1 MSTTHPKVVITRK
14 IPVAGLARLDGKV
27 DYRILRLDGVP
38 SYDEVKSAVRG
49 ADAILSLLTERID
62 GAILDSAPTVRVVA
76 NMAVGF
82 DNVDVAAATA
92 RGVLVTNTPG
102 VLTETTADFAWAL
115 LMAAARRVVEGDRF
129 ARDGRWKTWEPE
141 GLLGQD
147 LHGATL
153 GIIGFGRIGSAVA
166 RRAVGFDMDVLYY
179 NSSPLKGEARQAA
192 EDVGAR
198 AASFEKLLRESDFI
212 SVHAPLVPATRH
224 LIDDHALALVRPT
237 AVLVN
242 TARGPVVDPGA
253 LYRALSSGRL
263 WAAALD
269 VFEKEPVAP
278 DDPLLTLPNLVVAP
292 HLGSASVT
300 TRNRMAIMA
309 AENALAALA
318 GQKPPNLVNADAWK
332 GGA

>member
-1 MSTTHPKVVITRK
+1 MSTTLPKILVTRK
-14 IPVAGLARLDGKV
+14 IPAAGLACLDGKAN
-27 DYRILRLDGVP
+27 YRILRTQGVP
-38 SYDEVKSAVRG
+38 SYDEVKAAVRG
-49 ADAILSLLTERID
+49 ADAILPLLTERID
-62 GAILDSAPTVRVVA
+62 GDILDNAPTVKVVA

-92 RGVLVTNTPG
+92 RGVMVTNTPG

-129 ARDGRWKTWEPE
+129 TRDGRWKTWEPE

-147 LHGATL
+147 LYGATL

-166 RRAVGFDMDVLYY
+166 RRAVGFDMDVIYY
-179 NSSPLKGEARQAA
+179 NPSPLKGEARQVA

-198 AASFEKLLRESDFI
+198 SADFEELMRESDFI
-212 SVHAPLVPATRH
+212 SVHVPLTADTRH
-224 LIDDHALALVRPT
+224 LIGEGALALVKPT

-242 TARGPVVDPGA
+242 TSRGPVVDPAA
-253 LYRALSSGRL
+253 LYQALSSGGL

-269 VFEKEPVAP
+269 VFEKEPVVP
-278 DDPLLTLPNLVVAP
+278 DDPLLSLPNLVVAP

-300 TRNRMAIMA
+300 TRNRMAVMA

-318 GQKPPNLVNADAWK
+318 GHRPPNLVNGDVWK
-332 GGA
+332 G

>member
-212 SVHAPLVPATRH
+212 SVHAPLVPETRH